1 MIAQSPEDDVDRV
14 QRETGA
20 MHDRPT
26 TEVTRNEVLG
36 RYELRAGGELL
47 SWARF
52 AEAADVVTVPHV
64 ETEPQH
70 RGNHY
75 STALM
80 EGLVEDLRVRHL
92 RIEPLCWVA
101 RSYVESLPD
110 ASSLLAG

>member
-1 MIAQSPEDDVDRV
+1 
-14 QRETGA
+14 

-26 TEVTRNEVLG
+26 AGVTRDDALG
-36 RYELRAGGELL
+36 RYELRADGELL

-52 AEAADVVTVPHV
+52 SVTADVVTVPHV

-75 STALM
+75 SSTLM
-80 EGLVEDLRVRHL
+80 EGLVEDLRARDL

-110 ASSLLAG
+110 AATLLAD

>member
-1 MIAQSPEDDVDRV
+1 MWAVGR
-14 QRETGA
+14 RETDT

-26 TEVTRNEVLG
+26 TEVTRNEGLG
-36 RYELRAGGELL
+36 RYELRADGELL

-52 AEAADVVTVPHV
+52 SVDADVVTVPHV

-75 STALM
+75 SSTLM
-80 EGLVEDLRVRHL
+80 EGLVEDLRARDL

-101 RSYVESLPD
+101 RSHVESLPD
-110 ASSLLAG
+110 AASLLAD